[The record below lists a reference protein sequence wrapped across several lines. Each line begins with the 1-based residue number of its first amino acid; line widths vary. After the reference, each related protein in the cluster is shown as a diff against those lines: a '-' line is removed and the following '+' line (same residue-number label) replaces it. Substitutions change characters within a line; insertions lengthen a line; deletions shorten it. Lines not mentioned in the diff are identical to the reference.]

1 MTKQEATE
9 AMKNGTIASII
20 DDVCDAL
27 FGGAEEED
35 DNEKE

>member
-20 DDVCDAL
+20 DDICDAL
-27 FGGAEEED
+27 FGGAEED
-35 DNEKE
+35 DNEKEE